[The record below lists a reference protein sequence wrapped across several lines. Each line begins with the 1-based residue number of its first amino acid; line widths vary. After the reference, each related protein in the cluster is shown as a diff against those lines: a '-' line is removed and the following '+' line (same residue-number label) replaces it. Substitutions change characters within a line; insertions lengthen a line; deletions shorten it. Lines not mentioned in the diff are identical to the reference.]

1 MDKKYKEAS
10 VKLPSIGLGTYPMN
24 GKTLC
29 KVVLKSKKYG
39 YRLFDTSS
47 AYGNEKWLGLSLKLS
62 FMKRNSYY
70 IITKVSNQE
79 QRNGNIKDA
88 LERQLKRLGV
98 DYIDLY
104 LMHWPQTDTFLD
116 TWKQME
122 ELYKEGKVKQIGVSN
137 FHVHHLEK
145 LLEIATVIPTYNEV
159 ELHPLLSQEELVEYC
174 KSKGIK
180 MISYSPFARMD
191 EKLMKHPVLISIAK
205 KYNKAVT
212 QIILRWNIQLGYIPI
227 PKSSNKK
234 RLKENIDIFD
244 FQLTEDDMNKINS
257 INENY
262 RVRYDPD
269 NCDFSK
275 L

>member
-1 MDKKYKEAS
+1 MENKNNIE
-10 VKLPSIGLGTYPMN
+10 LPSIGLGTYPMD
-24 GKTLC
+24 GKEL
-29 KVVLKSKKYG
+29 LKTVINSKKEG

-47 AYGNEKWLGLSLKLS
+47 AYGNEKWLGLSLKVSL
-62 FMKRNSYY
+62 MKRQNYY
-70 IITKVSNQE
+70 IITKVSNAE
-79 QRNGNIKDA
+79 QREGNIKQA
-88 LERQLKRLGV
+88 FERQLKRLGV

-104 LMHWPQTDTFLD
+104 LMHWPQTDTYLE

-122 ELYKEGKVKQIGVSN
+122 EIYKSGKAKMIGVSN
-137 FHVHHLEK
+137 FHQHHLEE
-145 LLEIATVIPTYNEV
+145 LLKIATVMPAYNEV
-159 ELHPLLSQEELVEYC
+159 ELHPLLSQEPLVKYC

-191 EKLMKHPVLISIAK
+191 EKLINNQILKDIAL
-205 KYNKAVT
+205 KYNKKVT

-227 PKSSNKK
+227 PKTSNKQ

-244 FQLTEDDMNKINS
+244 FKLTEEDMNKINL

-262 RVRYDPD
+262 RVRHDPD